1 MNINWWFVGWWVLLI
16 LNVIVGNADYMQG
29 GYGWPVNA
37 AVVVA
42 MVVLRFAR

>member
-1 MNINWWFVGWWVLLI
+1 MNINWWSVGWWVLLI
-16 LNVIVGNADYMQG
+16 LNVIAGNVDYMQS

-37 AVVVA
+37 AAVVA